1 MSGRAYSRE
10 RIEAALREAELP
22 PSYRIVPRR
31 YLASPLGATPAD
43 SRFCG
48 KAEGYTVLYA
58 SPDFATAFLETVV
71 RDRFMRR
78 PRREIRLVEVTERAW
93 GLIATK
99 PDAKLTLL
107 DLRRDGC
114 TLIGAPTDTVN
125 ARNHAAGRAFGKA
138 IHTEHADVD
147 GLLYASR
154 LTGADVY
161 ATFDRGVGKL
171 EARETGILPDHPEL
185 SDVLARHGVHLVFE
199 H

>member
-1 MSGRAYSRE
+1 MSGRAYPRR
-10 RIEAALREAELP
+10 RIEAALLEAELP
-22 PSYRIVPRR
+22 PSYRIMPRR
-31 YLASPLGATPAD
+31 YLAAPLRATPAD
-43 SRFCG
+43 SRFCRR
-48 KAEGYTVLYA
+48 AAGYTVLYA

-78 PRREIRLVEVTERAW
+78 PRREVGFVEVTERAW
-93 GLIATK
+93 ALIATK
-99 PDAKLTLL
+99 PGAKLTLL

-114 TLIGAPTDTVN
+114 ALIGAPTDTVN

-171 EARETGILPDHPEL
+171 EARETGILPEHPEL
-185 SDVLARHGVHLVFE
+185 SDVLARHGIRLVLE

>member
-1 MSGRAYSRE
+1 MSRRAYPRH
-10 RIEAALREAELP
+10 RIEAALLQAELP
-22 PSYRIVPRR
+22 PSYRILPRR
-31 YLASPLGATPAD
+31 YLAAPLGAAPAD
-43 SRFCG
+43 SRFCRR
-48 KAEGYTVLYA
+48 AAGYTVLYA

-78 PRREIRLVEVTERAW
+78 PRREIGFVEVTERAW
-93 GLIATK
+93 ALIATK
-99 PDAKLTLL
+99 PGAKLTLL

-138 IHTEHADVD
+138 VHTEHADVD
-147 GLLYASR
+147 GLLYAFR

-161 ATFDRGVGKL
+161 ATFDRGVGEL
-171 EARETGILPDHPEL
+171 EARETGILPEHPEL
-185 SDVLARHGVHLVFE
+185 SDVLARHGIHLVLE